1 MIFCKGLNY
10 SKTKKDQLRT
20 KKKKKKKS
28 IKKVPKNLQF

>member
-20 KKKKKKKS
+20 NKTKNKKS
-28 IKKVPKNLQF
+28 IKKVLKNLQF